1 MSEKPDILVTLPM
14 FHVALE
20 ELADRYRLH
29 PLWKAEEQQV
39 LLERLAPTCRI
50 AAVRGVFNASMMNLL
65 PNLELLSVCGV
76 GYDDVDIKAA
86 LKRGIRVTHTP
97 DVLTE
102 DVADL
107 AVGLM
112 LASGRSILKGD
123 RFVRAGRWPK
133 EGMMAYTGRVQ
144 GRRIGILGLGRI
156 GLAVARRCEAFN
168 MEIGYHN
175 RNLRKDVRYSY
186 LDSPTLLAEW
196 ADYLVVVTPGGAST
210 HHIVNEEV
218 LTALGPKGTLINVGR
233 GSNVDETALAKAL
246 RDRTLGAAALD
257 VLADEPV
264 VPDELLAIEENLIL
278 QPHQASATFET
289 RRAMVELTFENIEA
303 YLKGEPL
310 ITPVPECS
318 CDNVI
323 T

>member
-1 MSEKPDILVTLPM
+1 M
-14 FHVALE
+14 
-20 ELADRYRLH
+20 
-29 PLWKAEEQQV
+29 
-39 LLERLAPTCRI
+39 
-50 AAVRGVFNASMMNLL
+50 
-65 PNLELLSVCGV
+65 ELLSVCGV

-196 ADYLVVVTPGGAST
+196 ADYLVVVTHWRYVHPPYRQRGSPNCT
-210 HHIVNEEV
+210 W
-218 LTALGPKGTLINVGR
+218 PKGTLINVVEDPMLMKLPCKSFKRQNVGSCCSGR
-233 GSNVDETALAKAL
+233 SC
-246 RDRTLGAAALD
+246 RRT
-257 VLADEPV
+257 
-264 VPDELLAIEENLIL
+264 
-278 QPHQASATFET
+278 SSS
-289 RRAMVELTFENIEA
+289 R
-303 YLKGEPL
+303 
-310 ITPVPECS
+310 
-318 CDNVI
+318 
-323 T
+323 